1 MHVSVLMPVLNARQT
16 LAKTANSILNQNDCE
31 FELIWVDNGST
42 DGSLEIAKTF
52 AQNDSRVKIIY
63 EDRKGISFALNTGL
77 KYCTGKYIA
86 RIDAD
91 DLMLPGRLQSQMIY
105 LNEHPEIGLVSG
117 KVQYA
122 GNEIGKGYH
131 AYVDMLN
138 TWMNETTIRQHR
150 FIESPFAHPSVMF
163 RNELIAKYGMY
174 TEENI
179 PEDYELWLR
188 WMHRGVRMAKMD
200 GYVIEWTDSP
210 NRLSRQHKAY
220 ALTAFD
226 EVRLNYLSK
235 YILSLNLSIPVYIA
249 GGGKLA
255 KRKIQLLENKGVVVE
270 GVTDLIYRSIPH
282 KKFILWDHLPAP
294 GSIFLVSLV
303 SNRNAFVEIDS
314 HLKQKGYLPE
324 VDYILAS

>member
-1 MHVSVLMPVLNARQT
+1 MDVSVLMPVLNARQT
-16 LAKTANSILNQNDCE
+16 LVKTANSILNQNDCE

-42 DGSLEIAKTF
+42 DGSLEIAKNF
-52 AQNDSRVKIIY
+52 AQNDPRVKIIY
-63 EDRKGISFALNTGL
+63 EERKGISFALNTGL
-77 KYCTGKYIA
+77 KYCTGQFIA

-91 DLMLPGRLQSQMIY
+91 DLMLSARLQKQMMF
-105 LNEHPEIGLVSG
+105 LNAHPEIGLVSG
-117 KVQYA
+117 KVLYA
-122 GNEIGKGYH
+122 GTEIGIGYH
-131 AYVDMLN
+131 VYVTMLN
-138 TWMNETTIRQHR
+138 SWINETTIRQHR

-174 TEENI
+174 AEENI

-188 WMHRGVRMAKMD
+188 WMHQGVRMAKIND
-200 GYVIEWTDSP
+200 YVIEWTDSP

-220 ALTAFD
+220 SLTAFD

-235 YILSLNLSIPVYIA
+235 YILSLNLHIPIYIA

-270 GVTDLIYRSIPH
+270 GVTDLVYRNIPH
-282 KKFILWDHLPAP
+282 KKFILWDNLPAP

-314 HLKQKGYLPE
+314 YLKQKGYLPE
-324 VDYILAS
+324 LDYILAS